1 MYRISRCKK
10 SIPYTLLRS
19 IKGNKERRKVIH
31 RIKGKNEAGQEQTME
46 SINQVAV
53 RGAEESG
60 LLSLRADFHR
70 VS

>member
-10 SIPYTLLRS
+10 SIHYTLLRN

-46 SINQVAV
+46 NINQLAV
-53 RGAEESG
+53 RWGGGEWSVKFKGG
-60 LLSLRADFHR
+60 LSKGF
-70 VS
+70 